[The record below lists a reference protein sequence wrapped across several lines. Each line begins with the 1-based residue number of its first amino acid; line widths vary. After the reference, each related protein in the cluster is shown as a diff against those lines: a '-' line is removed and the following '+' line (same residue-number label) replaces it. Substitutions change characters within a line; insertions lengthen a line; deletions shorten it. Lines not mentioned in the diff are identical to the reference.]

1 MDEKK
6 LKTLA
11 AELAKGLKTEAD
23 LNQFFPYAGEAN
35 RRNSVKC

>member
-11 AELAKGLKTEAD
+11 AELAKGLKTETN
-23 LNQFFPYAGEAN
+23 LNHFSRMLRKLAAETRFF
-35 RRNSVKC
+35 